1 MLSFLVVFHLRSEN
15 SLCFSRFSPTCFSIL
30 DVQKYMKE
38 RIMRKERIY
47 ELGREI
53 ENLLYELKFET
64 HDDFFIEIDKM
75 IADHCFNI
83 L

>member
-1 MLSFLVVFHLRSEN
+1 
-15 SLCFSRFSPTCFSIL
+15 
-30 DVQKYMKE
+30 MKE
-38 RIMRKERIY
+38 IIMNEERIY

-64 HDDFFIEIDKM
+64 HDDFFIEIDKI